1 MSPPRCPS
9 CQKDVTDNTN
19 FCNFCGAVLVSAGK
33 IWDESTQT
41 LQLPVQKLTRGEI
54 FAGRYEIIESLGQGR
69 MGRAY
74 RVVDLHLDEEVTLK
88 ILKPEIAAD
97 HKTIER
103 FKTEMRLAR
112 KISHKNVCRMF
123 DLGQNEGLFYIT
135 MEYVPGQN
143 LKGLIRQTGQLAV
156 GTAISLAKQVCEGL
170 SEAHQAGIV
179 HRDLKPGNIMIDR
192 EGFVRVM
199 DFGIARSTEVQGL
212 TETGVFVGTPE
223 YMSPEQTG
231 DAEIDLRSDIY
242 SLGIIL
248 YEMVTGRLPFEGDTP
263 IQIAV
268 KQKTENPRNVR
279 SINPRI
285 SENLERV
292 IKKCLEKAKD
302 KRYQTA
308 EELYVE
314 LDKLE
319 KDVPSTQ
326 KEAVRRKTTDFIG
339 AGLKLRK
346 SWIGLFGLCVIFSA
360 VIAFSLILKK
370 DRIVTTPGMKTL
382 VVLPFENLGP
392 PEDEYFAD
400 GLSEEIMSRLS
411 ALSDLGVISRTSAF
425 QYKDTEKT
433 IKDIGKELGVNYV
446 LEGTVRWNRGQDGAG
461 RVSVT
466 CRLVC
471 VSDDSHLW
479 SERFDRLIE
488 DIFSVQSEIA
498 EQVIKKLDLYIL
510 NPDRTSLSAQPTK
523 NLKAFD
529 LYLRSKD
536 VWVRAYLGQDL
547 QEYER
552 AIDLLS
558 EAVKED
564 PDFTQAFL
572 SLFEIHLHLYTVGID
587 RSEERLAEIRQALDE
602 AMDLDSDLPSVQLAE
617 GIYAMRIFQDF
628 DRALEIL
635 ESVQKVRPN
644 LSPSYMANIQQLQ
657 GKWIDAIT
665 NYERAFRLNPLSSSL
680 AHTLGRCYAWIFEYQ
695 RSDEWFDRALSIDP
709 DLFYSKLGKARLPL
723 LRDGDT
729 QQGRLLLETL
739 PRHVLTE
746 YNLYELGLL
755 ERNYQEVLDELR
767 ASPYE
772 TFSEAQFYIPKN
784 LAYAAV
790 YSAMNRIELKRSYAE
805 RARRELELA
814 INANPEDTRL
824 IASLG
829 LTYAYLG
836 QSEEAVREGL
846 RAVNLYP
853 ISRDAFEG
861 PRYILNL
868 AKIYSVIGENDKSI
882 EQLELLLSMPSGNNY
897 SQALL
902 RIDPI
907 WDSLRINLRFQN
919 LLLEEGQPDFRV
931 IR

>member
-1 MSPPRCPS
+1 M
-9 CQKDVTDNTN
+9 
-19 FCNFCGAVLVSAGK
+19 
-33 IWDESTQT
+33 
-41 LQLPVQKLTRGEI
+41 QLPVQKLKRGEI
-54 FAGRYEIIESLGQGR
+54 FAGRHEIIENLGQGG
-69 MGRAY
+69 MGRVY

-88 ILKPEIAAD
+88 ILKPEIAANQ
-97 HKTIER
+97 KTIER
-103 FKTEMRLAR
+103 FKTEMKLAR
-112 KISHKNVCRMF
+112 KVSHKNVCKMF
-123 DLGQNEGLFYIT
+123 DLGNDDGLFYLT

-156 GTAISLAKQVCEGL
+156 RTAVSLAKQVCEGL
-170 SEAHQAGIV
+170 SEAHHAGIV
-179 HRDLKPGNIMIDR
+179 HRDLKPSNIMIDR
-192 EGFVRVM
+192 EGIVRIM
-199 DFGIARSTEVQGL
+199 DFGIARSIETQGI
-212 TETGVFVGTPE
+212 TETGVIVGTPE
-223 YMSPEQTG
+223 YMSPEQTE

-242 SLGIIL
+242 ALGIIL
-248 YEMVTGRLPFEGDTP
+248 YEMVTGRLPFEGETP
-263 IQIAV
+263 IKIAV
-268 KQKTENPRNVR
+268 KQKTEKPRNVR
-279 SINPRI
+279 TINPRI
-285 SENLERV
+285 PENLDW
-292 IKKCLEKAKD
+292 IIMKCLEKAKD
-302 KRYQTA
+302 KRFQTA

-319 KDVPSTQ
+319 KDIPSTQ
-326 KEAVRRKTTDFIG
+326 KAAVRRKTTDPMASGI
-339 AGLKLRK
+339 KLRK
-346 SWIGLFGLCVIFSA
+346 LWIGLFGLCVIFSA
-360 VIAFSLILKK
+360 VIAFSFIFKK
-370 DRIVTTPGMKTL
+370 DRIETVPGMKML

-425 QYKDTEKT
+425 QYKNIEKT
-433 IKDIGKELGVNYV
+433 TKDIGKELGVDYL
-446 LEGTVRWNRGQDGAG
+446 LEGTVRWNRATDGTG
-461 RVSVT
+461 RVRVT
-466 CRLVC
+466 CQLVR

-488 DIFSVQSEIA
+488 DIFTVQSEIA

-510 NPDRTSLSAQPTK
+510 DPDRTALSAHPTK

-529 LYLRSKD
+529 LYLKSKD
-536 VWVRAYLGQDL
+536 VSVRAYLGQDL
-547 QEYER
+547 QEYEQ

-572 SLFEIHLHLYTVGID
+572 SLFSIHLHLYTVGID
-587 RSEERLAEIRQALDE
+587 RSEERLSEIRQALDE
-602 AMDLDSDLPSVQLAE
+602 AVELDPDLPSVQLAV
-617 GIYAMRIFQDF
+617 GIYAIRIFQDF

-635 ESVQKVRPN
+635 ESIQKVRPN
-644 LSPSYMANIQQLQ
+644 LSPSYLADIQQLQ
-657 GKWIDAIT
+657 GKWIDAIA

-680 AHTLGRCYAWIFEYQ
+680 AHALGRCYAWIFEYQ
-695 RSDEWFDRALSIDP
+695 RSVEWFDRALSIYP

-729 QQGRLLLETL
+729 QQARLLLEAL
-739 PRHVLTE
+739 PQHVLTE
-746 YNLYELGLL
+746 YNWYELGLL
-755 ERNYQEVLDELR
+755 ERNYQTVLDRLR

-772 TFSEAQFYIPKN
+772 TFAEAQFYIPKN

-814 INANPEDTRL
+814 MSENPEDTRL
-824 IASLG
+824 IAALG

-836 QSEEAVREGL
+836 HSEEAVREGL

-853 ISRDAFEG
+853 VSGDAFEG

-868 AKIYSVIGENDKSI
+868 AKIYAVIGESDKSI
-882 EQLELLLSMPSGNNY
+882 EQLELLLSIPSGNNY

-907 WDSLRINLRFQN
+907 WDSLRSNPRFQN
-919 LLLEEGQPDFRV
+919 LLLEEGQPDFRI

>member
-1 MSPPRCPS
+1 
-9 CQKDVTDNTN
+9 
-19 FCNFCGAVLVSAGK
+19 
-33 IWDESTQT
+33 
-41 LQLPVQKLTRGEI
+41 
-54 FAGRYEIIESLGQGR
+54 
-69 MGRAY
+69 
-74 RVVDLHLDEEVTLK
+74 
-88 ILKPEIAAD
+88 
-97 HKTIER
+97 
-103 FKTEMRLAR
+103 
-112 KISHKNVCRMF
+112 
-123 DLGQNEGLFYIT
+123 
-135 MEYVPGQN
+135 
-143 LKGLIRQTGQLAV
+143 
-156 GTAISLAKQVCEGL
+156 
-170 SEAHQAGIV
+170 
-179 HRDLKPGNIMIDR
+179 
-192 EGFVRVM
+192 
-199 DFGIARSTEVQGL
+199 
-212 TETGVFVGTPE
+212 
-223 YMSPEQTG
+223 
-231 DAEIDLRSDIY
+231 
-242 SLGIIL
+242 GIIL

-263 IQIAV
+263 IKIAV
-268 KQKTENPRNVR
+268 KQKTENPQNVR

-285 SENLERV
+285 PENLDRV
-292 IKKCLEKAKD
+292 IMKCLEKAKD

-308 EELYVE
+308 EELYKE

-326 KEAVRRKTTDFIG
+326 KAAVRKKTTDFIG
-339 AGLKLRK
+339 AGIKLRK
-346 SWIGLFGLCVIFSA
+346 SWIGFFGLCVILSA
-360 VIAFSLILKK
+360 VIAFTQIFIK
-370 DRIVTTPGMKTL
+370 DRIAAVPGMKYL

-400 GLSEEIMSRLS
+400 GLSEEIMSRLTV
-411 ALSDLGVISRTSAF
+411 LSEIGVISRNSAF

-433 IKDIGKELGVNYV
+433 IKDIGKELDVNYV
-446 LEGTVRWNRGQDGAG
+446 LEGTVRWNRGEDGAG
-461 RVSVT
+461 RVVVT
-466 CRLVC
+466 CRLVR
-471 VSDDSHLW
+471 VSDDSQLW
-479 SERFDRLIE
+479 SERFDQLIE
-488 DIFSVQSEIA
+488 DVFSVQSEIA

-510 NPDRTSLSAQPTK
+510 NPDRNSLSAQPTK

-529 LYLRSKD
+529 LYLRSKEISS
-536 VWVRAYLGQDL
+536 RAYLGQDL
-547 QEYER
+547 QEYEQ
-552 AIDLLS
+552 AIDFL
-558 EAVKED
+558 EKAVEED

-572 SLFEIHLHLYTVGID
+572 SLFEIHLHLYTDGID
-587 RSEERLAEIRQALDE
+587 RSEVRLVKIRQALD
-602 AMDLDSDLPSVQLAE
+602 AATALDSDLPSVQLAV

-657 GKWIDAIT
+657 GKWLDAIT

-680 AHTLGRCYAWIFEYQ
+680 AHILGRCYAWIFEYQ

-729 QQGRLLLETL
+729 QQGRLLLEAL

-746 YNLYELGLL
+746 FNLYELGLL
-755 ERNYQEVLDELR
+755 ERNYQEVLDRLR

-772 TFSEAQFYIPKN
+772 IFSEAQFYIPKN

-814 INANPEDTRL
+814 INVNPADTRL

-836 QSEEAVREGL
+836 QSEEAVQLGL
-846 RAVNLYP
+846 RAVYLYP

-868 AKIYSVIGENDKSI
+868 AKIYSVLGESDKSI
-882 EQLELLLSMPSGNNY
+882 EQLELLLSIPSGNNY
-897 SQALL
+897 SKALL

-907 WDSLRINLRFQN
+907 WDSLRTKLRFQN
-919 LLLEEGQPDFRV
+919 LLLDEGPPGFRV

>member
-1 MSPPRCPS
+1 MNPTRCPS
-9 CQKDVTDNTN
+9 CQKDVSDNTN
-19 FCNFCGAVLVSAGK
+19 FCNSCGAVLVSSGE

-41 LQLPVQKLTRGEI
+41 LQIPVQKLKRGEL
-54 FAGRYEIIESLGQGR
+54 FAGRYEIIESLGQGG
-69 MGRAY
+69 MGRVY

-88 ILKPEIAAD
+88 ILKPEIAANQ
-97 HKTIER
+97 KTIER
-103 FKTEMRLAR
+103 FKTEMKLAR
-112 KISHKNVCRMF
+112 KISHKNVNKMF
-123 DLGQNEGLFYIT
+123 DLGNEEGLFYLT

-143 LKGLIRQTGQLAV
+143 IKGLIRQTGQLAAR
-156 GTAISLAKQVCEGL
+156 TAVSLAKQVCKGL
-170 SEAHQAGIV
+170 SEAHHTGIV
-179 HRDLKPGNIMIDR
+179 HRDLKPSNIMIDR
-192 EGFVRVM
+192 DGFVRIM
-199 DFGIARSTEVQGL
+199 DFGIARSIEAQGI

-223 YMSPEQTG
+223 YMSPEQTE
-231 DAEIDLRSDIY
+231 DDEIDLRSDIY
-242 SLGIIL
+242 ALGVIL
-248 YEMVTGRLPFEGDTP
+248 YEMVTGRLPFEGETP
-263 IQIAV
+263 LKITV

-279 SINPRI
+279 TVNPRI
-285 SENLERV
+285 PANLDK
-292 IKKCLEKAKD
+292 IIMKCLEKSKD
-302 KRYQTA
+302 KRFQAA

-319 KDVPSTQ
+319 KDIPSTQ
-326 KEAVRRKTTDFIG
+326 KAAVRRKTTSLLDSGI
-339 AGLKLRK
+339 KLRK
-346 SWIGLFGLCVIFSA
+346 EWIGLIGLVAIIAA
-360 VIAFSLILKK
+360 VAAFSFIFKK
-370 DRIVTTPGMKTL
+370 DRTVTAPGMKML

-400 GLSEEIMSRLS
+400 GLSDEIMSRLS
-411 ALSDLGVISRTSAF
+411 ALNDLGVISRTSAF
-425 QYKDTEKT
+425 QYKNTEKT
-433 IKDIGKELGVNYV
+433 KKDIGKELGVNYV
-446 LEGTVRWNRGQDGAG
+446 LEGTVRWNRESDGTG
-461 RVSVT
+461 RIRVT
-466 CRLVC
+466 SQLVRI
-471 VSDDSHLW
+471 SDDSQLW
-479 SERFDRLIE
+479 SERFDRLIK
-488 DIFSVQSEIA
+488 DIFTVQSEIA

-510 NPDRTSLSAQPTK
+510 NPDRTALSAQPTN

-536 VWVRAYLGQDL
+536 VAVRAYLGQDL
-547 QEYER
+547 QEYEQT
-552 AIDLLS
+552 IDLLL
-558 EAVKED
+558 EAVEED

-602 AMDLDSDLPSVQLAE
+602 AVELDPDLPSVKLAE

-628 DRALEIL
+628 NRALEIL

-644 LSPSYMANIQQLQ
+644 LSPSYLANIQRLQ
-657 GKWIDAIT
+657 GKWIDAIA
-665 NYERAFRLNPLSSSL
+665 NYVRAFRLNPLSASL

-695 RSDEWFDRALSIDP
+695 RSVEWFDRALSISP
-709 DLFYSKLGKARLPL
+709 DLYYSKLGKARLPL

-729 QQGRLLLETL
+729 QQTRLLLEAL
-739 PRHVLTE
+739 PQHVLTE
-746 YNLYELGLL
+746 YNWYELELL
-755 ERNYQEVLDELR
+755 ERNYQEVLDRLR

-772 TFSEAQFYIPKN
+772 IFAEAQFYIPKN

-814 INANPEDTRL
+814 ISENPEDTRL
-824 IASLG
+824 IAAIG

-853 ISRDAFEG
+853 ISGDAFEG

-868 AKIYSVIGENDKSI
+868 AKIYAVIGERDKSI
-882 EQLELLLSMPSGNNY
+882 EQLEILLSIPSGNNY

-907 WDSLRINLRFQN
+907 WDSLRINRRFQN